1 MANADFAPPTE
12 STTPHERRMRMIR
25 NLLWAGAG
33 ALLAWVAIYGWGEG
47 TQWDPSGPVVGET
60 STEPRAANA
69 RVPAARSEAKADA
82 DQPDD
87 SEHLAAPPAPTEIV
101 TAPVPAPTDSD
112 SASAEP
118 ARLTVV
124 WSPPKDSRPVF
135 TDIPNR
141 RENDDT
147 GSRPATNLLDAAR
160 ITCDWGAG
168 NVTGA
173 RVGDSLSVGSGSQWQ
188 GSLMVYDVLGAS
200 AGKARLTGTPGAV
213 GSPRGEAEVQIMTVG
228 SRVHFMGFL
237 PNGTYMVTT
246 IYDELDVMDRHV
258 AVMSRHENAVFNYG
272 TQQLGVCY

>member
-1 MANADFAPPTE
+1 MQY
-12 STTPHERRMRMIR
+12 MIR

-33 ALLAWVAIYGWGEG
+33 ALLAGVAIYGWGKG
-47 TQWDPSGPVVGET
+47 TQWDSSGPVVET
-60 STEPRAANA
+60 SAEARAANA
-69 RVPAARSEAKADA
+69 RAPAVRSEAGADA
-82 DQPDD
+82 EQSDD
-87 SEHLAAPPAPTEIV
+87 PEHLVAAPAPTEIG
-101 TAPVPAPTDSD
+101 TAPAPVPASTDS
-112 SASAEP
+112 APAEP

-141 RENDDT
+141 SANDDK

-173 RVGDSLSVGSGSQWQ
+173 RVGDSLSVFSGSQWQ
-188 GSLMVYDVLGAS
+188 GSLMVYDLLGAS

-213 GSPRGEAEVQIMTVG
+213 GSPTGEAEVQITTVG

-237 PNGTYMVTT
+237 PNGTHMVTT
-246 IYDELDVMDRHV
+246 IYDELDVTDRHV

>member
-1 MANADFAPPTE
+1 
-12 STTPHERRMRMIR
+12 MIR

-33 ALLAWVAIYGWGEG
+33 AVLAWVAIYGWGEG
-47 TQWDPSGPVVGET
+47 IQWDPSGPAVDTPAEL
-60 STEPRAANA
+60 RASNA
-69 RVPAARSEAKADA
+69 RGPAARSETGADA
-82 DQPDD
+82 EQPDD
-87 SEHLAAPPAPTEIV
+87 PEHLAEAPASTEIV
-101 TAPVPAPTDSD
+101 TEPPAASTGSV
-112 SASAEP
+112 SAEP

-141 RENDDT
+141 RANDDK
-147 GSRPATNLLDAAR
+147 GSRPATNLLDSAR

-173 RVGDSLSVGSGSQWQ
+173 RVGDSLSVFPGSQWQ
-188 GSLMVYDVLGAS
+188 GSLMVYDLLGAS
-200 AGKARLTGTPGAV
+200 AGKARLTGTAGAV
-213 GSPRGEAEVQIMTVG
+213 GSPTGAAEVQITTVG
-228 SRVHFMGFL
+228 SRIHFMGFL

-246 IYDELDVMDRHV
+246 IYDELDLMDRHV

>member
-1 MANADFAPPTE
+1 M
-12 STTPHERRMRMIR
+12 SGGMRYMIR

-33 ALLAWVAIYGWGEG
+33 ALLAWVAIYWWGEG
-47 TQWDPSGPVVGET
+47 TQRHSSGPGVET
-60 STEPRAANA
+60 SAGPRAANA
-69 RVPAARSEAKADA
+69 SAPAARSEAGADA
-82 DQPDD
+82 EQPDD
-87 SEHLAAPPAPTEIV
+87 PEHLAAAPAPTEIV
-101 TAPVPAPTDSD
+101 TAPAPLPVSTDSAPTEPAP
-112 SASAEP
+112 
-118 ARLTVV
+118 LTVV

-141 RENDDT
+141 RANDDK

-173 RVGDSLSVGSGSQWQ
+173 RVGDSLSVFSGSQWQ
-188 GSLMVYDVLGAS
+188 GSLMVYDLLGTA
-200 AGKARLTGTPGAV
+200 AGKARLTGTAGAV
-213 GSPRGEAEVQIMTVG
+213 GSPTGAAEVQIMTVG
-228 SRVHFMGFL
+228 SRIHFMGFL